1 VSRDR
6 PPRLGSLAAAFRAEC
21 RWTLRPPFSTPIAIA
36 TNGLLMVTA
45 WFLLPRSWLFHYTNT
60 PAFPLALAS
69 WMYSDVSATN
79 VLTGDAS
86 RTARSLNDADA
97 LLTMLR
103 AKSFVLWLLVA
114 PICTVL
120 TLFIDFGEHR
130 WYLAVATILAVAIVP
145 FGSLGIAGWVGV
157 RFPYHARPLRW
168 RWEHRQQRSSTLRWL
183 ALVFTPYWLV
193 PGLTLLILSPTLLLW
208 TVMSPDHNLFRVTIG
223 WFSTGIVL
231 ACLVA
236 GLSWGFGHRAAVR
249 CAIRRR
255 AQLAEYL
262 TEPHRG

>member
-1 VSRDR
+1 
-6 PPRLGSLAAAFRAEC
+6 
-21 RWTLRPPFSTPIAIA
+21 
-36 TNGLLMVTA
+36 
-45 WFLLPRSWLFHYTNT
+45 
-60 PAFPLALAS
+60 
-69 WMYSDVSATN
+69 MYSDVSATN
-79 VLTGDAS
+79 VLTGDTS

-97 LLTMLR
+97 LLAMLR

-168 RWEHRQQRSSTLRWL
+168 RWEHRQQRRSTLRWL

-236 GLSWGFGHRAAVR
+236 ALSWGFGHRAAVR

-262 TEPHRG
+262 TEPDRG